1 MIWGCP
7 ATFVFSAVLRG
18 SILSYQVIARK
29 WRPQSF
35 TDVVGQNHITQT
47 LTNALNNQRLPH
59 ALLFTGPRGTG
70 KTSSARIL
78 AKALRCPNAK
88 GFVPCNECSSCQEI
102 AGGSSVDVIEIDGA
116 SNNGVDAIRELRDT
130 VAFMP
135 SSGKYKIYIIDEVH
149 MLSTSAFN
157 ALLKTLEEPP
167 PHVIFIM
174 ATTEVHK
181 IPQTILSR
189 CQRFDF
195 RRIPTRQITDH
206 LKVICEHEGV
216 QAEEDA
222 LWVIARQGD
231 GSMRDSQSLL
241 DQVITFANGPLTRT
255 SIVEILGLTDRALI
269 FEALNGLIDRNSHA
283 IMKVIEK
290 ISSAGFE
297 PHLYAQDLLE
307 MIRNLLLVKVS
318 EAQAVQILDMPDSE
332 LQLLGDMAQRMS
344 EEDIHMLFDMALK
357 GAGDIPRAQ
366 DPRIVLEVTLLR
378 MASAPKLVDLKTLLQ
393 NGIPNSHSAGGARP
407 HYTPPVVPQ
416 APGHQRLQ
424 ESQKVSDT
432 PSGLEAM
439 KAALEKQKPSPS
451 VAKPQASAPMGA
463 KASSGNAAQ
472 HSVASLA
479 AQAAAS
485 VAPTPPPAP
494 AAPVEPVKPQIAT
507 GANATERWLHF
518 VELVRQDDALF
529 AAKIENLLF
538 AKEEGKLLSL
548 GVSPKLAFL
557 KEQMSD
563 SQVRKK
569 LQGFIDSYWGA
580 GYSFEVL
587 MSRDQVGESAQALN
601 QKKVKLAED
610 ELRDKIAANPMVKAA
625 QDVFKGQIKS
635 IVETKSE
642 TTRR

>member
-1 MIWGCP
+1 MGCS
-7 ATFVFSAVLRG
+7 ATFFTLFLRKQVEG
-18 SILSYQVIARK
+18 CVLSYQVIARK

-47 LTNALNNQRLPH
+47 LSNALNNQRLPH

-88 GFVPCNECSSCQEI
+88 DFVPCNECYSCQEI
-102 AGGSSVDVIEIDGA
+102 ASGASVDVIEIDGA

-195 RRIPTRQITDH
+195 RRIPTRQITER
-206 LKVICEHEGV
+206 LKLICDREGV
-216 QAEEDA
+216 QAEEEA

-241 DQVITFANGPLTRT
+241 DQVITFANGPLSRT
-255 SIVEILGLTDRALI
+255 NVVEILGLTDRALL
-269 FEALNGLIDRNSHA
+269 FETLNGLIDRNSQS

-290 ISSAGFE
+290 IAAAGFE
-297 PHLYAQDLLE
+297 PHLFSQDLLE

-318 EAQAVQILDMPDSE
+318 EAQAVQILEMPDSE
-332 LQLLGDMAQRMS
+332 LQALTDMSQRLS

-357 GAGDIPRAQ
+357 GGSDIPRAQ

-393 NGIPNSHSAGGARP
+393 SGLQNGASTSHSAGGARP
-407 HYTPPVVPQ
+407 YTPPVGPAV
-416 APGHQRLQ
+416 PGHDRLQ
-424 ESQKVSDT
+424 ESQKVMDG
-432 PSGLEAM
+432 PKGLEAM
-439 KAALEKQKPSPS
+439 KAALEKAKTSSNS
-451 VAKPQASAPMGA
+451 VSAKPKAAPA
-463 KASSGNAAQ
+463 QPAAPASS
-472 HSVASLA
+472 
-479 AQAAAS
+479 
-485 VAPTPPPAP
+485 AP
-494 AAPVEPVKPQIAT
+494 AAPKVAT
-507 GANATERWLHF
+507 GATPTEKWVHF
-518 VELVRQDDALF
+518 VELLRQDDALF
-529 AAKIENLLF
+529 AAKVENLLF
-538 AKEEGKLLSL
+538 VKEEGKLVSL
-548 GVSPKLAFL
+548 GVPVKLAFL
-557 KEQMSD
+557 KEQMAD
-563 SQVRKK
+563 AQVRKK

-587 MSRDQVGESAQALN
+587 MSRDQVGESAQAMQ
-601 QKKVKLAED
+601 QKKVQMAED
-610 ELRDKIAANPMVKAA
+610 EIRNKIAENPMVKAA
-625 QDVFKGQIKS
+625 QDVFKGHIKS
-635 IVETKSE
+635 IVETKRDSAG
-642 TTRR
+642 R